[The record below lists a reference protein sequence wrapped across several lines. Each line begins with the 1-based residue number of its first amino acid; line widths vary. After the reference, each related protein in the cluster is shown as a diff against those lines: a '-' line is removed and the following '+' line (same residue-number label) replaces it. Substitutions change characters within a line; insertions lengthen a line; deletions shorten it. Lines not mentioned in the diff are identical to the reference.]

1 MIKKLYLRQNVH
13 IQELMHGAAVAFLL
27 KVVAAG
33 MAFSLNVVLAR
44 LLGAEG
50 SGIFFLTLTI
60 VIIVSAVGRIGMEN
74 ALVRF
79 VASNVAAG
87 HSAKVLGVYKKAMLY
102 TFLVASSLA
111 LLLYLMTP
119 WLSQIVFSKP
129 ELEKPLSI
137 MSSSVVFLALL
148 TLHAHALQGLKK
160 IAASISVLSLIVP
173 LVTCFVAMIFV
184 PLYGI
189 DASVW
194 GYLSGTILTLLFGR
208 LFWLRATHGF
218 DRKNAEFDTIEL
230 FKSSNPLYAVVI
242 MNMVIMWS
250 PLLFLGVWDSSEN
263 VGIYSAASRTAML
276 TSFVLIAVNTIA
288 APKFSALYENRDFVS
303 LEMVARNST
312 KIMVLLAAPALLIFL
327 LVPELILSIF
337 GAEFKQGAY
346 ILMILAVGQFI
357 NVATGS
363 VGYLLMM
370 SGNEKLMRNNLVF
383 CAILGILLNF
393 ILIPAYG
400 VIGAAVGAAIVLSV
414 QNLIAMAMV
423 WRKLHIVT
431 LPWIMESRRRVT

>member
-27 KVVAAG
+27 KVIAAG
-33 MAFSLNVVLAR
+33 MAFALNVVLAR

-87 HSAKVLGVYKKAMLY
+87 HIAKVLGVYKKAMRY

-111 LLLYLMTP
+111 LLLFMMTP
-119 WLSQIVFSKP
+119 WLSQIVFNKP
-129 ELEKPLSI
+129 ELEKPLSL

-173 LVTCFVAMIFV
+173 LLTCIVAMIFV

-189 DASVW
+189 DAAAW
-194 GYLSGTILTLLFGR
+194 GYISGTIVTLLFGR
-208 LFWLRATHGF
+208 LFWVRATHGL
-218 DRKNAEFDTIEL
+218 DRKSAEFETIEL
-230 FKSSNPLYAVVI
+230 LKSSMPLYAVVI

-288 APKFSALYENRDFVS
+288 APKFAALYEKRDLVS
-303 LEMVARNST
+303 LEMVARNSA
-312 KIMVLLAAPALLIFL
+312 KIMVLLAAPALLLFL
-327 LVPELILSIF
+327 LVPELILSVF

-370 SGNEKLMRNNLVF
+370 SGNEQLMRNNLVF
-383 CAILGILLNF
+383 CAILGILLNV

-431 LPWIMESRRRVT
+431 LPWIMELRRRVT

>member
-1 MIKKLYLRQNVH
+1 MR
-13 IQELMHGAAVAFLL
+13 GSAVAFLL

-33 MAFSLNVVLAR
+33 LAFSLNVVLAR

-60 VIIVSAVGRIGMEN
+60 VIIVSAVGSIGMEN

-87 HSAKVLGVYKKAMLY
+87 HSAKVLGVYQKAMLY
-102 TFLVASSLA
+102 TFLVASSLS

-119 WLSQIVFSKP
+119 WVSHIVFSKP
-129 ELEKPLSI
+129 ELEKPLSL
-137 MSSSVVFLALL
+137 MSSSVVFLAFL

-189 DASVW
+189 DAAVW
-194 GYLSGTILTLLFGR
+194 GYLSGTILALLFGR
-208 LFWLRATHGF
+208 LFWVRATHSL
-218 DRKNAEFDTIEL
+218 DRKNAEFDAKEL
-230 FKSSNPLYAVVI
+230 FKSSNPLYAIVI

-250 PLLFLGVWDSSEN
+250 PLLFLGIWESSEN
-263 VGIYSAASRTAML
+263 VGIYSAANRTAML
-276 TSFVLIAVNTIA
+276 TSFVLFAVNTIA

-312 KIMVLLAAPALLIFL
+312 KIMMLLAAPALLIFL

-337 GAEFKQGAY
+337 GADFTQGAY

-383 CAILGILLNF
+383 CAILGISLNF

-431 LPWIMESRRRVT
+431 MPWIMKLRRRVT